1 MNEIVGGKVA
11 KWEALLATV
20 DRVNPK
26 AVNSPYC
33 FERFISA

>member
-20 DRVNPK
+20 DRVKRK
-26 AVNSPYC
+26 AVNSPYYV
-33 FERFISA
+33 ERFIPA